1 MNNASLEFNKQLELD
16 VLLNGLTEVTGEYVN
31 EFDIKDRLVD
41 IVIPTG
47 VKTIQYAAFARC
59 DRLTNVT
66 ISEGV
71 TDIWAWAFDSCSH
84 LRNLT
89 IPDTVTVIGRY
100 AFNWCNRLTSVT
112 IGKGVKCIGPNAFWQ
127 CLCLKNVTFKG
138 KTLDEVRCMDGYP
151 WDVSPEKISVQD
163 D

>member
-1 MNNASLEFNKQLELD
+1 MNNASIEFNKQLELD
-16 VLLNGLTEVTGEYVN
+16 VLVNNLTEVTREYVN
-31 EFDIKDRLVD
+31 EFDVKDRLDD

-47 VKTIQYAAFARC
+47 VKSIQFSAFAWC
-59 DRLTNVT
+59 NSLLNVT

-71 TDIWAWAFDSCSH
+71 TEIWGWAFDSCSH

-112 IGKGVKCIGPNAFWQ
+112 IGKGVKLIGPNAFCQ

-138 KTLDEVRCMDGYP
+138 KTLDEVRSMEGYP
-151 WDVSPEKISVQD
+151 WDVSPENINVQD